1 MKIPSS
7 KDDISSYVER
17 QNTIETNFCLLM
29 LFSFII
35 KHSNLSWHYRFIHG
49 IVLKLD
55 ESFLNTPQQ

>member
-7 KDDISSYVER
+7 TDDISSYFER
-17 QNTIETNFCLLM
+17 QNTIETYFCLLM

-35 KHSNLSWHYRFIHG
+35 KHSNLSWHYRFISG

>member
-35 KHSNLSWHYRFIHG
+35 KHLNLSWPYRFIPG

>member
-7 KDDISSYVER
+7 KDDIPSYVER

-35 KHSNLSWHYRFIHG
+35 KHSNLSWHYRFIPG
-49 IVLKLD
+49 IVLRLD

>member
-17 QNTIETNFCLLM
+17 QNTVETNFCLLM

-35 KHSNLSWHYRFIHG
+35 KHLNLSWHYRFISG
-49 IVLKLD
+49 IVLKLH

>member
-1 MKIPSS
+1 MKIPTS

-17 QNTIETNFCLLM
+17 QNTIETYFCLLM

-35 KHSNLSWHYRFIHG
+35 KHLNLSWHYRFIPG